1 MSQSKAVTLKQNGMA
16 QAKEADGVPGL
27 MQEAEAQE
35 DALHLSLESVPWL
48 DSKQA

>member
-1 MSQSKAVTLKQNGMA
+1 MTLEQNGMV
-16 QAKEADGVPGL
+16 QAKEAEGVPGL

-35 DALHLSLESVPWL
+35 DVLHLSLERVPWL